1 VRALAL
7 RCTIPVELHDDIAE
21 RLVPACETAL
31 YYTVA
36 EALTNVVR
44 YAGATSATVWLSR
57 ADGWAEAE
65 IADDG
70 CGGADHRRGSGLRG
84 LEDRLGAVQGAL
96 EIESPPQGGTRLRA
110 RVPLV

>member
-1 VRALAL
+1 LAL

-44 YAGATSATVWLSR
+44 YAGATSATVWLSS

-70 CGGADHRRGSGLRG
+70 GNQAPRSRAAGLA
-84 LEDRLGAVQGAL
+84 E
-96 EIESPPQGGTRLRA
+96 
-110 RVPLV
+110 